1 MLSTLTTIQGL
12 FLMDIMIGI
21 GLSAMLFFSL
31 REEYICPGAYDWFIS
46 IVLTTLGLIF
56 LLGRGM
62 ISIWISISLG
72 NGLVVLG
79 SIYFW
84 MAFRKYTKT
93 YRKADIYLTLIAPLV
108 SLILLYCYW
117 VKPENM
123 AIRGEI
129 VSFFLALFSLASLFI
144 ALNHINKY
152 ETGRWLSVVSLIFN
166 LVSYTYRGVSLHLG
180 NNYPGLLEY
189 NNASIVLVFSTG
201 ISLLTAGFSIMLM
214 TYQWLARRL
223 YIHATYDALT
233 GVYNRYAL
241 LEMSDTLELT
251 TDLSRT
257 KWCLAMIDIDLFKS
271 INDMHG
277 HPVGDLVLRHVAQTL
292 KQSIRHNDILARYG
306 GEEFAVVLPG
316 ANIGNA
322 TIWAERVRLIIA
334 STPIAIGKASI
345 PVSVSIGLTE
355 SSTTEYRLSD
365 LVKNADSALY
375 QAKQTGRNKVCCSE
389 KMPHQVGSGH

>member
-56 LLGRGM
+56 LLGREIIPLG
-62 ISIWISISLG
+62 ISIFLG

-79 SIYFW
+79 SVYFW

-93 YRKADIYLTLIAPLV
+93 YRKTDIYITLIAPLV

-117 VKPENM
+117 FKPENM

-129 VSFFLALFSLASLFI
+129 VSFSLALLILASLYI
-144 ALNHINKY
+144 ALKHIKKY
-152 ETGRWLSVVSLIFN
+152 ETGRWLSVISLIFSLASN
-166 LVSYTYRGVSLHLG
+166 IYRGVSLHLD
-180 NNYPGLLEY
+180 NHYPGLLEY
-189 NNASIVLVFSTG
+189 NSASIALVFSTG

-241 LEMSDTLELT
+241 LELSDTLELT
-251 TDLSRT
+251 SDLSRT

-271 INDMHG
+271 VNDMHG
-277 HPVGDLVLRHVAQTL
+277 HPVGDLVLRNVAQTL
-292 KQSIRHNDILARYG
+292 KRSIRHNDILARYG

-316 ANIGNA
+316 ADIEDA
-322 TIWAERVRLIIA
+322 KIWAERVRRLIA
-334 STPIAIGKASI
+334 STPITIGKASI
-345 PVSVSIGLTE
+345 SVSVSIGLTE
-355 SSTTEYRLSD
+355 SSTTEYRLPD

-375 QAKQTGRNKVCCSE
+375 QAKQSGRNKVCCSE
-389 KMPHQVGSGH
+389 KNAPSS

>member
-46 IVLTTLGLIF
+46 IVLTTLGLVF
-56 LLGRGM
+56 LLGRG
-62 ISIWISISLG
+62 IIPLWSSISLG

-93 YRKADIYLTLIAPLV
+93 YRKTDIYLALIAPLV

-117 VKPENM
+117 IEPENM

-129 VSFFLALFSLASLFI
+129 VSFILALFSLASLYI
-144 ALNHINKY
+144 ALNRINKY

-166 LVSYTYRGVSLHLG
+166 LVSYIYRGMSLHLG
-180 NNYPGLLEY
+180 NHYPGLLEY
-189 NNASIVLVFSTG
+189 NSASIALVFSTG

-251 TDLSRT
+251 TDLSKT
-257 KWCLAMIDIDLFKS
+257 KWCLAMVD
-271 INDMHG
+271 
-277 HPVGDLVLRHVAQTL
+277 TC
-292 KQSIRHNDILARYG
+292 
-306 GEEFAVVLPG
+306 
-316 ANIGNA
+316 
-322 TIWAERVRLIIA
+322 
-334 STPIAIGKASI
+334 
-345 PVSVSIGLTE
+345 TE
-355 SSTTEYRLSD
+355 
-365 LVKNADSALY
+365 
-375 QAKQTGRNKVCCSE
+375 
-389 KMPHQVGSGH
+389 P

>member
-46 IVLTTLGLIF
+46 IVLTTLGLVF
-56 LLGRGM
+56 LLGRG
-62 ISIWISISLG
+62 IIPLWSSISLG

-93 YRKADIYLTLIAPLV
+93 YRKTDIYLALIAPLV

-117 VKPENM
+117 IEPENM

-129 VSFFLALFSLASLFI
+129 VSFILALFSLASLYI

-166 LVSYTYRGVSLHLG
+166 LVSYIYRGMSLHLG
-180 NNYPGLLEY
+180 NHYPGLLEY
-189 NNASIVLVFSTG
+189 NSASIALVFSTG

-251 TDLSRT
+251 TDLSKT
-257 KWCLAMIDIDLFKS
+257 KWCLAMVDIDLFKS

-277 HPVGDLVLRHVAQTL
+277 HPVGDLVLRHIAQTL

-316 ANIGNA
+316 ANIENA
-322 TIWAERVRLIIA
+322 KRWAERVRQLIA
-334 STPIAIGKASI
+334 STPITIGKASI
-345 PVSVSIGLTE
+345 SVSVSIGLTE
-355 SSTTEYRLSD
+355 SSTAEYRLPD

-375 QAKQTGRNKVCCSE
+375 QAKQSGRNRVCCSE
-389 KMPHQVGSGH
+389 KNAPFN